1 MTVRF
6 QTFGVEAKSR
16 CRTSGQYANFKNM
29 LISFLFLF
37 VCFGLWQPVSAQ
49 ESEIN
54 SGSAVGS
61 YLLNAGDVLQVEVW
75 NEPTLSK
82 ETVLVRPDGFIS
94 IPVIGEIGVGG
105 MRVTDAEGQIKEQ
118 LGKYLKDEPTVVVS
132 VLQTGGSQIYV
143 LGKVLRPGAF
153 QLRGEID
160 VAQALALAGG
170 TNQFAAENKI
180 KVLRRDASGT
190 QRVYKFK
197 LGDIKNG
204 DKLESN
210 ILLKSGDLVLVP

>member
-6 QTFGVEAKSR
+6 QTFGIEAISECAIIR
-16 CRTSGQYANFKNM
+16 QYASFGNM
-29 LISFLFLF
+29 LRFFLMF
-37 VCFGLWQPVSAQ
+37 VVCLAIYRPVLAQ
-49 ESEIN
+49 ESVVPSE
-54 SGSAVGS
+54 ATVGS

-82 ETVLVRPDGFIS
+82 ETLLIRPDGFIS

-105 MRVTDAEGQIKEQ
+105 LRVADAEGLIKER
-118 LGKYLKDEPTVVVS
+118 LAKYMKDEPTVVVS
-132 VLQTGGSQIYV
+132 VLQTSGSQIYV

-153 QLRGEID
+153 ALRGDLD

-180 KVLRRDASGT
+180 KVLRRDAGGT

>member
-1 MTVRF
+1 MFRM
-6 QTFGVEAKSR
+6 EAISR
-16 CRTSGQYANFKNM
+16 CLKARHCASFASM
-29 LISFLFLF
+29 LNSLLFILICLSFY
-37 VCFGLWQPVSAQ
+37 QPVVAE
-49 ESEIN
+49 ESGVSTET
-54 SGSAVGS
+54 AVGN

-105 MRVTDAEGQIKEQ
+105 LRVADAEGQIKER
-118 LGKYLKDEPTVVVS
+118 LAKYLKDEPTVVVS
-132 VLQTGGSQIYV
+132 VMQTSGSQIYV
-143 LGKVLRPGAF
+143 LGKVLRPGVF
-153 QLRGEID
+153 PLRGEVD

-170 TNQFAAENKI
+170 TNQYAAENKI
-180 KVLRRDASGT
+180 KILRRDASGV